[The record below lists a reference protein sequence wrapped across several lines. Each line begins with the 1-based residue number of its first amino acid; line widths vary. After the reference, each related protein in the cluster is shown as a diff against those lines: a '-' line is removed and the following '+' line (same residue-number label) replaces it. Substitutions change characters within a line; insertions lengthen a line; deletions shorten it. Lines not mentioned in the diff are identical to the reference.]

1 MRETIEGLWCGN
13 RNLVARVCNISTP
26 EKSERLSDIQIRRI
40 VMRLNA
46 MLVTRVLDSL
56 SENEINDMVDLIS
69 EDILNANKVKQKKT
83 RVNRLTRILRKP
95 KQVGK

>member
-1 MRETIEGLWCGN
+1 
-13 RNLVARVCNISTP
+13 
-26 EKSERLSDIQIRRI
+26 
-40 VMRLNA
+40 MRLNA